1 MCATCLNAVYLL
13 FFSSSVHI
21 SSSMSHWKYRQLPET
36 LTRRPS
42 RAVTY
47 IKRLHLIRAALRY
60 RSPTVLFL
68 RLVLIGLF
76 YLNCD
81 VYSPYHPSLWLSLRQ
96 SWCFPLRYPQP
107 TKCPSRPAGSH
118 QGSPGKAG
126 QPLIPECCFTTH
138 GTVSRRRPSSTL
150 LPTLTS
156 GWRAQMVARSVR
168 LLLSAWSRS
177 CYLTLNVATSLKW

>member
-1 MCATCLNAVYLL
+1 MCATCLEQSIFFFLCTYLL
-13 FFSSSVHI
+13 QWDTENTDSFLKSWHDGLHGLSHISRDYTSLEQRSEIPETGFDWSFLSKLWCLLSISSIFVTVSQAELLFSSP
-21 SSSMSHWKYRQLPET
+21 L
-36 LTRRPS
+36 PS
-42 RAVTY
+42 RA
-47 IKRLHLIRAALRY
+47 
-60 RSPTVLFL
+60 
-68 RLVLIGLF
+68 
-76 YLNCD
+76 
-81 VYSPYHPSLWLSLRQ
+81 
-96 SWCFPLRYPQP
+96 
-107 TKCPSRPAGSH
+107 AGSH
-118 QGSPGKAG
+118 QGSPGNAG

>member
-1 MCATCLNAVYLL
+1 MFGTIYL
-13 FFSSSVHI
+13 FFSVHI
-21 SSSMSHWKYRQLPET
+21 ASSMRHWKYRQLPEI
-36 LTRRPS
+36 LTCISRDYTSLEQHSEIPETGFDWSFLSKLWCLLSISSIFVTVSQAELVFSSPLPS
-42 RAVTY
+42 RA
-47 IKRLHLIRAALRY
+47 
-60 RSPTVLFL
+60 
-68 RLVLIGLF
+68 
-76 YLNCD
+76 
-81 VYSPYHPSLWLSLRQ
+81 
-96 SWCFPLRYPQP
+96 
-107 TKCPSRPAGSH
+107 AGSH
-118 QGSPGKAG
+118 QGSPGNAG

>member
-1 MCATCLNAVYLL
+1 MFGTIYL
-13 FFSSSVHI
+13 FFSVHI
-21 SSSMSHWKYRQLPET
+21 SSSMRHWKYRQLPEI
-36 LTRRPS
+36 LTWRPS

-47 IKRLHLIRAALRY
+47 IKRLHLIRAALR
-60 RSPTVLFL
+60 FL

-76 YLNCD
+76 LSKLWCLLSISSIF
-81 VYSPYHPSLWLSLRQ
+81 VTVSQAELVFSSPL
-96 SWCFPLRYPQP
+96 
-107 TKCPSRPAGSH
+107 PSRAAGSH
-118 QGSPGKAG
+118 QGSPGNAG

>member
-1 MCATCLNAVYLL
+1 MCVQHVWNSLSFFLCTYLL
-13 FFSSSVHI
+13 QWDTENTDSFLKSWQDGLHGLSHISRDYTSLEQRSEIPHSSIPETGFDWSFLSKLWCLLSISSIFVTVSQAELVFSSP
-21 SSSMSHWKYRQLPET
+21 L
-36 LTRRPS
+36 PS
-42 RAVTY
+42 RA
-47 IKRLHLIRAALRY
+47 
-60 RSPTVLFL
+60 
-68 RLVLIGLF
+68 
-76 YLNCD
+76 
-81 VYSPYHPSLWLSLRQ
+81 
-96 SWCFPLRYPQP
+96 
-107 TKCPSRPAGSH
+107 AGSH
-118 QGSPGKAG
+118 QGSPGNAG